1 LKHSPSRDLS
11 GNIQAFIEVPAGRT
25 EKWEVDKEDGNLKWN
40 FKKGRPRVLKYI
52 GYPGNY
58 GMIPRT
64 LLSKESVGDG
74 DPLDIIF
81 LGPPLKRGE
90 VASAKLIEVLK
101 LLDKGDQDDKLIAL
115 QFNSPLKKSDSI
127 EELDESFPGI
137 TQILELWFTNY
148 KGNGEMKSDGFGD
161 PEEAERIFNE
171 ASEQFE
177 KAVSQ
182 K

>member
-1 LKHSPSRDLS
+1 
-11 GNIQAFIEVPAGRT
+11 
-25 EKWEVDKEDGNLKWN
+25 
-40 FKKGRPRVLKYI
+40 
-52 GYPGNY
+52 
-58 GMIPRT
+58 
-64 LLSKESVGDG
+64 
-74 DPLDIIF
+74 
-81 LGPPLKRGE
+81 
-90 VASAKLIEVLK
+90 
-101 LLDKGDQDDKLIAL
+101 L
-115 QFNSPLKKSDSI
+115 QFNFPLKKSDSI
-127 EELDESFPGI
+127 EELDERFPGI